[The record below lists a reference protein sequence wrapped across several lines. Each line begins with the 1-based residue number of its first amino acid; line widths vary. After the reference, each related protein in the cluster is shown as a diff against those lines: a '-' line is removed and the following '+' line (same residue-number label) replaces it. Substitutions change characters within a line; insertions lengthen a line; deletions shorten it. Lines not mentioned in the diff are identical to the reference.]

1 MKIVF
6 FGDSLTWGGYG
17 GSYFDALARYLPGV
31 ERVNAGAGGD
41 TVINLLRRLDE
52 DVIAQQPE
60 AVFVM
65 VGSNDAIAYSQP
77 DTRPYYRQTKA
88 LSHGFVAPGAFE
100 QTYRELLIRLQLEHI
115 QVWVGLP
122 PAEYN
127 SDVVAAL
134 EAFNARTSRVARA
147 LAIPTLDLLAEFRP
161 ATLPHREPLRLGDVL
176 LVGRRIAEG
185 WHDYA
190 SAQTAGGFT
199 FTFDGLHFTPEAAER
214 AAAKIA
220 AFILA

>member
-1 MKIVF
+1 MRIVF

-31 ERVNAGAGGD
+31 DRINAGAGGD

-52 DVIAQQPE
+52 DVIAQQPD

-65 VGSNDAIAYSQP
+65 VGGNDAISYSQP
-77 DTRPYYRQTKA
+77 NTRPYYRQSKA
-88 LSHGFVAPGAFE
+88 LPDGFIAPEMFE

-115 QVWVGLP
+115 QVWMGLP
-122 PAEYN
+122 PIEYN
-127 SDVVAAL
+127 ADVVAAL
-134 EAFNARTSRVARA
+134 EAFNARASGVART
-147 LAIPTLDLLAEFRP
+147 LAIPTLDLMAEFRP
-161 ATLPHREPLRLGDVL
+161 AAIPDREPLGLGDIL
-176 LVGRRIAEG
+176 LIGRRIAEG
-185 WHDYA
+185 WQDYS

-199 FTFDGLHFTPEAAER
+199 FTFDGLHLLPEAAER

-220 AFILA
+220 AFIQA

>member
-1 MKIVF
+1 MRIVF

-17 GSYFDALARYLPGV
+17 GSYFDALATYLPSV
-31 ERVNAGAGGD
+31 ERINAGAGGD

-52 DVIAQQPE
+52 DVIARGPD

-77 DTRPYYRQTKA
+77 NTRPYYRQTKA
-88 LSHGFVAPGAFE
+88 LSQGFVAPETFE

-122 PAEYN
+122 PIEYN
-127 SDVVAAL
+127 ADVLAAL
-134 EAFNARTSRVARA
+134 EAFNARAEGVTRA

-161 ATLPHREPLRLGDVL
+161 AAIPDREPLGVGDIL
-176 LVGRRIAEG
+176 RVGRRIAEG
-185 WHDYA
+185 WQDYP
-190 SAQTAGGFT
+190 SAQAAGGFT

-214 AAAKIA
+214 AAARIA
-220 AFILA
+220 AFIQA